1 MLLCPYTP
9 NVAPTLLCTEN
20 YSSVLLRG
28 SMAELFTNIN
38 VDVVTCLSEV
48 RGKFSHHHY
57 YSSDE
62 GLRL

>member
-1 MLLCPYTP
+1 
-9 NVAPTLLCTEN
+9 
-20 YSSVLLRG
+20 
-28 SMAELFTNIN
+28 MAELFTNIN